1 MLAINDTIASRVKT
15 RRAAR
20 RSSTAD
26 MMALADALHKAR
38 RVVAAIAQQYEF
50 EKMREAE
57 RIRQERAFWGVPF
70 ELLD

>member
-1 MLAINDTIASRVKT
+1 MAINDTIASRVKS
-15 RRAAR
+15 RRAIR

-26 MMALADALHKAR
+26 MMALADALNKAR

-57 RIRQERAFWGVPF
+57 RVRRERVAFEW
-70 ELLD
+70 LS